1 MEEIKS
7 IQPTFAFHLV
17 LPLDEKPVL
26 VIGPLS
32 GNDYS
37 LKQVEWSNEAVS
49 LASALTTL
57 SIPMFKATNTAGK
70 GLVTLQSV
78 LVHAII

>member
-57 SIPMFKATNTAGK
+57 SIPMFKATNTAGE

-78 LVHAII
+78 LVHAIM